1 MRRGASRLGH
11 LFLGASLV
19 VALIT
24 AMARVSATAE
34 LVANL
39 RWPLGLSGVI
49 AAAAYLFGRRPL
61 LALLGMVVGL
71 LLVWPNVS
79 LRWGSSP
86 RIEGAV
92 LRVAS
97 VNLLFG
103 RVEPHRVEAFL
114 DEFDPDVVGLLE
126 VLQENRTGTD
136 WFQVL
141 ERWRER
147 YPHQVVLPHGYSFG
161 MALLS
166 RHPLEGVRAVEPEG
180 GENIYAHR
188 PALLEAV
195 ARIGGEP
202 VRILLAHPERP
213 GRAWRTRARARVFEE
228 VVRRA
233 GQEPV
238 LVLGDLNCTEGSPLF
253 QDLLDGAGLV
263 DSRRGF
269 GPCPTWAHHMVPG
282 RWVTLDHVLVRG
294 LGVLERGVGP
304 DLGSDHLPA
313 TAVLTLGG
321 DP

>member
-1 MRRGASRLGH
+1 MRRVVCWLGH
-11 LFLGASLV
+11 LFLLATLA
-19 VALIT
+19 VAFVT

-49 AAAAYLFGRRPL
+49 AAAAYVVGRRPV
-61 LALLGMVVGL
+61 LASLGLGMGL
-71 LLVWPNVS
+71 LLIWPNAS

-86 RIEGAV
+86 KTEGAV
-92 LRVAS
+92 VRVAS

-141 ERWRER
+141 ERWLDR

-166 RHPLEGVRAVEPEG
+166 RHPLEAVRALEPEG
-180 GENIYAHR
+180 GENIYARR

-202 VRILLAHPERP
+202 IRILLAHPERP
-213 GRAWRTRARARVFEE
+213 GSAWRTRARARIFEE

-233 GQEPV
+233 GEEPV

-253 QDLLDGAGLV
+253 QDLLDGARLV
-263 DSRRGF
+263 DSRSGF
-269 GPCPTWAHHMVPG
+269 GPCPTWAHHLVPG
-282 RWVTLDHVLVRG
+282 RWVTLDHVLVRDM
-294 LGVLERGVGP
+294 GVLERGVGP

-313 TAVLTLGG
+313 TAVLTLSG